1 MTPPLPSPSP
11 PPPSPSP
18 PPPRSPRRSQSA
30 VARVATHTATRLPRA
45 AGHPERSA
53 GLCLRRDAVG
63 GPHASLHG
71 RRVAPA
77 RRPGVHARRHGGQ
90 LAWRR
95 LCKHTRID
103 GGCRGSHWQLHGRRL
118 AVRPH
123 CTINRRRD
131 ASRRVVANLAGHGV
145 WCGERRGQWR
155 LRDCARLLKGARR
168 GADRRHQRRCAHR
181 AQHGAH
187 KPHLRGRAAAEPQH
201 ACIQPQDR
209 RHLLARLRERRGAR
223 GFTALA
229 TAQPALAP
237 TVPTRHTRA
246 LSGALTTP
254 STIIPDTAVVV
265 AAVAATFAA
274 AAAAASGIPPS
285 PPARHRPAARRPPT
299 ASSRT
304 PRTCQSRVTR
314 RCSLASLVA
323 CFALVAAAASAAVL
337 LHERGPE
344 KSMVSCIVARRR
356 RRRRRPGADSMPA
369 MIASSSTASTSVTTS
384 SST

>member
-1 MTPPLPSPSP
+1 MRHRSRRRVRVRDEAAAQHGHTLVLAPIKTIPDADVERRCVVLRHRWRRRVPWPAAIAARRTRSTHDASAAIALAAATFALAAAAAGPLAAPNA
-11 PPPSPSP
+11 
-18 PPPRSPRRSQSA
+18 A

-123 CTINRRRD
+123 RTINRRRD

-187 KPHLRGRAAAEPQH
+187 KPHLRDRAAAEPQH
-201 ACIQPQDR
+201 ACIQPQNR

-254 STIIPDTAVVV
+254 STIISDTAVVV
-265 AAVAATFAA
+265 VVVAATFAA
-274 AAAAASGIPPS
+274 AAAAAS
-285 PPARHRPAARRPPT
+285 
-299 ASSRT
+299 
-304 PRTCQSRVTR
+304 
-314 RCSLASLVA
+314 
-323 CFALVAAAASAAVL
+323 
-337 LHERGPE
+337 
-344 KSMVSCIVARRR
+344 
-356 RRRRRPGADSMPA
+356 
-369 MIASSSTASTSVTTS
+369 
-384 SST
+384 